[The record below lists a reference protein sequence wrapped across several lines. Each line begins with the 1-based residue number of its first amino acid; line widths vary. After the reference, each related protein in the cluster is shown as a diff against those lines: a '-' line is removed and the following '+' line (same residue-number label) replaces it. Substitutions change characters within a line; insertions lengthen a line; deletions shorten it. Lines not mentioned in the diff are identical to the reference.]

1 MVGSHP
7 EKTGRGGRAPSQRQ
21 LRIGEEVRH
30 VLAGVFQR
38 GDLHDPELEGASITV
53 SEVSVS
59 PDLRNANV
67 FVMPL
72 GGSNVD
78 DVLSGLK
85 RAAPFLRTML
95 AKQMSLRTVPRLRFI
110 IDNAFETAN
119 RINEVFQNPM
129 VRADLDKTDEDET
142 EEGGNGA

>member
-7 EKTGRGGRAPSQRQ
+7 DKAGRRGRAPSQRQ
-21 LRIGEEVRH
+21 LRVGEEVRH

-38 GDLHDPELEGASITV
+38 GELHDPELDGVSITV

-59 PDLRNANV
+59 PDLRNATV

-72 GGSNVD
+72 GGAHAD
-78 DVLSGLK
+78 DVLAGLK

-95 AKQMSLRTVPRLRFI
+95 AKQMTLRTVPRMRFL
-110 IDNAFETAN
+110 IDTAFETAS
-119 RINEVFQNPM
+119 RINQMFQDPV
-129 VRADLDKTDEDET
+129 VRADLEKDDDG

>member
-1 MVGSHP
+1 V
-7 EKTGRGGRAPSQRQ
+7 
-21 LRIGEEVRH
+21 GEEVRH

-38 GDLHDPELEGASITV
+38 GELHDPELDGVSITV

-59 PDLRNANV
+59 PDLRNATV

-72 GGSNVD
+72 GGAHAD
-78 DVLSGLK
+78 DVLAGLK

-95 AKQMSLRTVPRLRFI
+95 AKQMTLRTVPRMRFI
-110 IDNAFETAN
+110 IDTAFETAS
-119 RINEVFQNPM
+119 RINEMFQDPV
-129 VRADLDKTDEDET
+129 VRADLEKHDDE

>member
-7 EKTGRGGRAPSQRQ
+7 DKAGRRGRAPSQRQ
-21 LRIGEEVRH
+21 LRVGEEVRH

-38 GDLHDPELEGASITV
+38 GDLHDPELEGVSITV

-59 PDLRNANV
+59 PDLRNATV

-72 GGSNVD
+72 GGVHAD
-78 DVLSGLK
+78 DVLAGLK
-85 RAAPFLRTML
+85 RAAPFLRTVL
-95 AKQMSLRTVPRLRFI
+95 AKQMTLRTVPRMRFI
-110 IDNAFETAN
+110 IDTAFETAS
-119 RINEVFQNPM
+119 RINEMFQDPV
-129 VRADLDKTDEDET
+129 VRADLEKDDDG

>member
-7 EKTGRGGRAPSQRQ
+7 DKAGRRGRAPSQRQ

-72 GGSNVD
+72 GGSNTD
-78 DVLSGLK
+78 IVLNGLK

-95 AKQMSLRTVPRLRFI
+95 AKQMTLRTVPRLRFI

-119 RINEVFQNPM
+119 RINEVFQNPV
-129 VRADLDKTDEDET
+129 VRADLENKDET

>member
-7 EKTGRGGRAPSQRQ
+7 DKAGRRGRAPSQRQ
-21 LRIGEEVRH
+21 LRVGEEVRH

-38 GDLHDPELEGASITV
+38 GELHDPELDGVSITV

-59 PDLRNANV
+59 PDLRNATV

-72 GGSNVD
+72 GGAHAD
-78 DVLSGLK
+78 DVLAGLK

-95 AKQMSLRTVPRLRFI
+95 AKQMTLRTVPRMRFI
-110 IDNAFETAN
+110 IDTAFETAS
-119 RINEVFQNPM
+119 RINEMFQDPV
-129 VRADLDKTDEDET
+129 VRADLEKHDDE

>member
-7 EKTGRGGRAPSQRQ
+7 DKAGRRGRAPSQRQ
-21 LRIGEEVRH
+21 LRVGEEVRH

-38 GDLHDPELEGASITV
+38 GELHDPELDGVSITV

-59 PDLRNANV
+59 PDLRNATV

-72 GGSNVD
+72 GGAHAD
-78 DVLSGLK
+78 DVLAGLK

-95 AKQMSLRTVPRLRFI
+95 AKQMTLRTVPRMRFI
-110 IDNAFETAN
+110 IDTAFETAS
-119 RINEVFQNPM
+119 RINQMFQDPV
-129 VRADLDKTDEDET
+129 VRADLEKDEDG
-142 EEGGNGA
+142 EEDGNGA

>member
-67 FVMPL
+67 FVMPCA
-72 GGSNVD
+72 GGFAALRMPGYSAC
-78 DVLSGLK
+78 DV
-85 RAAPFLRTML
+85 FWH
-95 AKQMSLRTVPRLRFI
+95 
-110 IDNAFETAN
+110 E
-119 RINEVFQNPM
+119 
-129 VRADLDKTDEDET
+129 
-142 EEGGNGA
+142 

>member
-1 MVGSHP
+1 V
-7 EKTGRGGRAPSQRQ
+7 
-21 LRIGEEVRH
+21 GEEVRH

-38 GDLHDPELEGASITV
+38 GELHDPELDGVSITV

-59 PDLRNANV
+59 PDLRNATV

-72 GGSNVD
+72 GGAHAD
-78 DVLSGLK
+78 DVLAGLK

-95 AKQMSLRTVPRLRFI
+95 AKQMTLRTVPRMRFI
-110 IDNAFETAN
+110 IDTAFETAS
-119 RINEVFQNPM
+119 RINEMFQDPV
-129 VRADLDKTDEDET
+129 VRADLEKDDDE

>member
-7 EKTGRGGRAPSQRQ
+7 DKAGRRGKAPSQRQ
-21 LRIGEEVRH
+21 LRVGEEVRH

-38 GDLHDPELEGASITV
+38 GDLHDPELDGVSITV

-59 PDLRNANV
+59 PDLRNATV

-72 GGSNVD
+72 AGIHSD
-78 DVLSGLK
+78 DVLAGLK

-95 AKQMSLRTVPRLRFI
+95 SKQMNLRTVPRLRFL
-110 IDNAFETAN
+110 IDTAFETAN
-119 RINEVFQNPM
+119 RINEMFHDPV
-129 VRADLDKTDEDET
+129 VRADLEREDEDGGED
-142 EEGGNGA
+142 GNGA

>member
-7 EKTGRGGRAPSQRQ
+7 DKAGRRGRAPSQRQ

-38 GDLHDPELEGASITV
+38 GDLHDPELEGTSITV

-72 GGSNVD
+72 GGSNVE
-78 DVLSGLK
+78 DVLGGLK

-110 IDNAFETAN
+110 IDNAFDTAN

-129 VRADLDKTDEDET
+129 VRADLEKNDDET
-142 EEGGNGA
+142 DEGGNGA

>member
-1 MVGSHP
+1 VVGSHP
-7 EKTGRGGRAPSQRQ
+7 DKAARRGRAPSQRQ
-21 LRIGEEVRH
+21 LRVGEEVRH

-38 GDLHDPELEGASITV
+38 GELHDPGLDGVSITV

-59 PDLRNANV
+59 PDLRNATV

-72 GGSNVD
+72 GGANAD

-95 AKQMSLRTVPRLRFI
+95 AKQMTLRTVPRMRFI
-110 IDNAFETAN
+110 IDTAFETAS
-119 RINEVFQNPM
+119 RINEMFQDPV
-129 VRADLDKTDEDET
+129 VRADLEKDDDG
-142 EEGGNGA
+142 EESGNGA

>member
-7 EKTGRGGRAPSQRQ
+7 DKAGRRGRAPSQRQ
-21 LRIGEEVRH
+21 LRVGEEVRH

-38 GDLHDPELEGASITV
+38 GELHDPELDGVSITV

-59 PDLRNANV
+59 PDLRNATV

-72 GGSNVD
+72 GGAHAD
-78 DVLSGLK
+78 DVLAGLK

-95 AKQMSLRTVPRLRFI
+95 AKQMTLRTVPRMRFI
-110 IDNAFETAN
+110 IDTAFETAS
-119 RINEVFQNPM
+119 RINEMFQDPV
-129 VRADLDKTDEDET
+129 VRADLEKDDDGEED
-142 EEGGNGA
+142 GNGA

>member
-7 EKTGRGGRAPSQRQ
+7 EKAGRRGRAPSQRQ
-21 LRIGEEVRH
+21 LRVGEEVRH

-38 GDLHDPELEGASITV
+38 GELHDPELDGVSITV

-59 PDLRNANV
+59 PDLRNATV

-72 GGSNVD
+72 GGAHAD
-78 DVLSGLK
+78 DVLAGLK

-95 AKQMSLRTVPRLRFI
+95 AKQMTLRTVPRMRFI
-110 IDNAFETAN
+110 IDTAFETAS
-119 RINEVFQNPM
+119 RINEMFQDPV
-129 VRADLDKTDEDET
+129 VRADLEKHDDE

>member
-7 EKTGRGGRAPSQRQ
+7 DKAGRRGRAPSQRQ
-21 LRIGEEVRH
+21 LRVGEEVRH

-72 GGSNVD
+72 GGSKAD
-78 DVLSGLK
+78 DVLAGLK

-95 AKQMSLRTVPRLRFI
+95 AKQMTLRTVPRLRFI
-110 IDNAFETAN
+110 IDDAFETAN
-119 RINEVFQNPM
+119 RINEVFQNPV
-129 VRADLDKTDEDET
+129 VRADLEKNDET